1 MSLKYERDIAEP
13 DQRAHLKMSWADQ
26 RKSFHKYIGG
36 VPPDPRVGD
45 PLLQPLAKDTPT
57 PKFRNA
63 PRLGGRNHGLYAEK
77 AVFST
82 EAERKAHKKRYA
94 DVARLGAE
102 DGGDGEDGGGAEDD
116 GGGGGGG
123 GGAGPAIRVDGEGVR
138 PRAEY
143 AVSRGLVRMYIIYL
157 HIYVRLRARRVYV
170 CVCTRTC
177 GDAGMGSARF

>member
-82 EAERKAHKKRYA
+82 EAERKAHKKRSA

-123 GGAGPAIRVDGEGVR
+123 AGPAIRFDGEGVR